1 MGEYD
6 ITDCV
11 SFAETFEKNVGR
23 DEIFPVIKEI
33 IRAVK
38 NLSDS
43 FLCESDVVLKRE
55 YIYLDRNTKEV
66 KLVGA
71 PEVLDPSNTIINF
84 LQEVFDNTEWKQE
97 EKKTYL
103 NALERVLT
111 KEASFDTIIQTIDEI
126 LKEPVQYIQIKPPI
140 YAEPPKP
147 PVFVKVPEPPKPPV
161 FAKVPEPPKAPEP
174 PIYSQPQENRIDS
187 DFDAEEGYGETTVLG
202 ISNQPMIYPVL
213 IRIKNNEKAVIN
225 KQEFII
231 GKDPVRV
238 DYCIFDNSAVSR
250 VHAKILCKNGEFFVV
265 DQHSTNHVY
274 VNGMLIDTNT
284 EVRLTHGSRVRL
296 GDEDF
301 EFRFQ

>member
-33 IRAVK
+33 IQAVK
-38 NLSDS
+38 SLEDS

-71 PEVLDPSNTIINF
+71 PEVLEPSNTIINF
-84 LQEVFDNTEWKQE
+84 LQEVFDNTGWKQE

-103 NALERVLT
+103 SALARVLT
-111 KEASFDTIIQTIDEI
+111 KEASFDTMIQTIDEI
-126 LKEPVQYIQIKPPI
+126 LKEPVQYIQIKPSI
-140 YAEPPKP
+140 Y
-147 PVFVKVPEPPKPPV
+147 VEPPKPPV
-161 FAKVPEPPKAPEP
+161 FAKVLEPQKAPEP
-174 PIYSQPQENRIDS
+174 PVYSQLQENRTDS
-187 DFDAEEGYGETTVLG
+187 GFDAEEGYGETTVLG

-231 GKDPVRV
+231 GKDPARV

-250 VHAKILCKNGEFFVV
+250 VHAKILCKNGEFFVI

-274 VNGMLIDTNT
+274 VNGMMIDTNT
-284 EVRLTHGSRVRL
+284 EIRLTHGSRVRL